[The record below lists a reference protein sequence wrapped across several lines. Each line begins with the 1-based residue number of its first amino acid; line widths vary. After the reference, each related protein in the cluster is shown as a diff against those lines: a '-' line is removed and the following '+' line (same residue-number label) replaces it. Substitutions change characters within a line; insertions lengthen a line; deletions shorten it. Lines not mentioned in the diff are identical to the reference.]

1 MTGCRSY
8 GHFVYSF
15 SRLLFLFIE
24 LLLSPPVKYLSEI
37 FQHPSP
43 LQFIYELKFRP
54 DQNRFSPFLMY
65 KYNNANLN
73 YFTLIYLERHRVN
86 TFSCTKNCSTIKKF
100 SKMYVTNSLLLLL
113 GGAYIPPAKLKML
126 QEQIEDKS
134 R

>member
-1 MTGCRSY
+1 MHPT
-8 GHFVYSF
+8 
-15 SRLLFLFIE
+15 LLFYSNLT
-24 LLLSPPVKYLSEI
+24 PN
-37 FQHPSP
+37 
-43 LQFIYELKFRP
+43 KFTR
-54 DQNRFSPFLMY
+54 QEES
-65 KYNNANLN
+65 AA
-73 YFTLIYLERHRVN
+73 TQWIN